1 MCHALQ
7 VISKMHINFHI
18 WQFFN
23 LYPLYMGKN
32 EVLRIRVYF
41 LIFPQYTE
49 IWGGG
54 HNWSQSVEDSP
65 DESCSVRSKPIH

>member
-18 WQFFN
+18 WQFLN

-32 EVLRIRVYF
+32 EDLRIRVYF
-41 LIFPQYTE
+41 LIFPQYIE

-54 HNWSQSVEDSP
+54 GRGAISP
-65 DESCSVRSKPIH
+65 KVSRIHLLNHVALDLS